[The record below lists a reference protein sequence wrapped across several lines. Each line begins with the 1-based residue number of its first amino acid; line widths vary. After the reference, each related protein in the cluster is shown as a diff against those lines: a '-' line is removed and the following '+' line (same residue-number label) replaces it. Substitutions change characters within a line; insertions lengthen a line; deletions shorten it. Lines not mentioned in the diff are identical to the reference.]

1 MFQKA
6 EKEVLNDEYCRQTKF
21 VARSLPLCQ
30 WDWEEGRKAVMGF
43 WGVIGGGLELT
54 VKKEFLK
61 KSLVQKG
68 EFIKAQGQDLWA
80 ERAALGL

>member
-1 MFQKA
+1 
-6 EKEVLNDEYCRQTKF
+6 
-21 VARSLPLCQ
+21 
-30 WDWEEGRKAVMGF
+30 MGF

-80 ERAALGL
+80 ESAALGL